1 MGQASEPARFPGPLF
16 LVSLG
21 LVAARSLG
29 NYTESR
35 HIKREMKAPWM
46 NPRGAGAGR
55 ALGAGFAWLW
65 SCGGAGR
72 PVVRRYLWRGLRSD
86 NYRGDTAFAVTSSG
100 ARKSRSLSPRCGEVQ
115 PANHWVADVSVRKF
129 RVAVLRAREYAMAT
143 AQAEMARIA
152 ARRLA
157 ALPPGWN
164 RRSVV
169 SSRRSAAVALC
180 SCPSSLMPCL
190 PPFSMVSSAES

>member
-1 MGQASEPARFPGPLF
+1 MDARVREL
-16 LVSLG
+16 
-21 LVAARSLG
+21 AALSAL
-29 NYTESR
+29 
-35 HIKREMKAPWM
+35 A
-46 NPRGAGAGR
+46 
-55 ALGAGFAWLW
+55 ALGCGPG
-65 SCGGAGR
+65 GGAGR
-72 PVVRRYLWRGLRSD
+72 LLVCRNLCRRQRSD
-86 NYRGDTAFAVTSSG
+86 NYRGDTAFAVKSSG

-115 PANHWVADVSVRKF
+115 PANHSVADVSVKKF
-129 RVAVLRAREYAMAT
+129 RVTVLRAREYAIAT

-157 ALPPGWN
+157 ALPPGWK

-190 PPFSMVSSAES
+190 PPFSTVSPAES